1 MSLLQYF
8 VTLRTSLLHQFH
20 IYFMLPYKDIFLDF
34 DDTLYDTRGNATL
47 ALEELYDAFHL
58 EEVFDSKGFFTEHY
72 WEINENLWAQYSL
85 GEITRDYLI
94 IERFR
99 RPLALGHGANLSD
112 EFCLELGD
120 AFLEFNCAKTGVV
133 EGAHDLLD
141 YLKSRGYRLHICSN
155 GFTEV
160 QYRKLD
166 MVGMSDYFD
175 TIVLSEQAGANKPSQ
190 KFFNYAFEKTKAPS
204 ETTLMIGDN
213 FSTDILGAMGAGLD
227 TIYFN
232 RNKLPLTSGAQNQQT
247 GYIPTYMV
255 TKLSEIRSIL

>member
-1 MSLLQYF
+1 M
-8 VTLRTSLLHQFH
+8 
-20 IYFMLPYKDIFLDF
+20 
-34 DDTLYDTRGNATL
+34 
-47 ALEELYDAFHL
+47 
-58 EEVFDSKGFFTEHY
+58 
-72 WEINENLWAQYSL
+72 
-85 GEITRDYLI
+85 
-94 IERFR
+94 
-99 RPLALGHGANLSD
+99 ALGHGANLSD
-112 EFCLELGD
+112 EFCRELGD
-120 AFLEFNCAKTGVV
+120 TFLEFNCAKTGVV

-175 TIVLSEQAGANKPSQ
+175 TIVLSEQAGVNKPSQ
-190 KFFNYAFEKTKAPS
+190 KFFNYAFEKTKATS

-232 RNKLPLTSGAQNQQT
+232 CNKLPLTSGAQNKQT
-247 GYIPTYMV
+247 EYTPTYIV
-255 TKLSEIRSIL
+255 NSLSEIRNIL